1 MQDQIRKNESAKV
14 CLKTKSMKA
23 LTEPT
28 LINTAGLSMI
38 TAHGLEPPLWIP
50 ICMNEPLLGVNRGPP
65 ESPYSKKKE

>member
-1 MQDQIRKNESAKV
+1 
-14 CLKTKSMKA
+14 MKA

-50 ICMNEPLLGVNRGPP
+50 ICMNEPLLGVNMGPP